1 MDRCALV
8 RRNPWGRGRIPLSM
22 VALLLE
28 IPAVRRHRASIAYG
42 MVVAM
47 LVLLLVSAASFI
59 SVQSVGL
66 GDLRYIGTDSGV
78 TAGVV
83 SRLVLMVGA
92 VIGLAGWAIRA
103 YSAPVDPTP
112 AAVARHAGIVRV
124 AAGAGLLAVA
134 VSGAITSG
142 AGHLF
147 G

>member
-1 MDRCALV
+1 
-8 RRNPWGRGRIPLSM
+8 M
-22 VALLLE
+22 VALILE
-28 IPAVRRHRASIAYG
+28 IPAVRRHRTSIAYG
-42 MVVAM
+42 IVVAM

-59 SVQSVGL
+59 SVKSVGL

-83 SRLVLMVGA
+83 ARLVLMVGA

-112 AAVARHAGIVRV
+112 AAIARHAGVVRM

-134 VSGAITSG
+134 ASGALMSG
-142 AGHLF
+142 AAHLL